1 MVSND
6 IDCTLNYTDD
16 VSGERPYFFMRPQTE
31 EEKVK
36 FEGRTQCNTG
46 KGIKTTVRCG
56 RG

>member
-16 VSGERPYFFMRPQTE
+16 VSGERPYYFMRPQTE

-36 FEGRTQCNTG
+36 FGGRTICNTG